1 MSLDL
6 IRLQQKRLVMFN
18 FLSRVL
24 RLRTPFVAIV
34 PIAIALIYKH
44 CPLSSKIAS
53 FPNDDHIN
61 KSIPPL
67 FSIADIHGDYPR
79 ALAAL
84 VHAGVVD
91 QQGNWNAGNATFV
104 KTRTK

>member
-1 MSLDL
+1 MIS
-6 IRLQQKRLVMFN
+6 

-24 RLRTPFVAIV
+24 QIGIPFMAIV
-34 PIAIALIYKH
+34 SIALALVYKQY
-44 CPLSSKIAS
+44 PLPSKSAS

-61 KSIPPL
+61 TSIPSL
-67 FSIADIHGDYPR
+67 FSMADIHGDYPR

-91 QQGNWNAGNATFV
+91 EQGDWKAGNATFV
-104 KTRTK
+104 HTMTK